1 MSRVD
6 QEGWG
11 WVGNGRNGGQEGLEG
26 TNTEQHN
33 EESQTFGHQ
42 RQMDSIRWPAPDCG
56 LERIRAI
63 VGWIG
68 SVTGI
73 VQLSKSHQASVA
85 VLSAQ
90 WQEDLGGVGE
100 KEPSVLTEKQ
110 NNTETK
116 RRGGAQILLNWRRQ
130 RKKWRSSKGYYYV

>member
-1 MSRVD
+1 MHNCEDVARLVMKTQGRSSTRVDQREGKKKVSRCWCGTVSRVD

-33 EESQTFGHQ
+33 EENQTFGHQ

-90 WQEDLGGVGE
+90 WQEDLGG
-100 KEPSVLTEKQ
+100 
-110 NNTETK
+110 
-116 RRGGAQILLNWRRQ
+116 
-130 RKKWRSSKGYYYV
+130 